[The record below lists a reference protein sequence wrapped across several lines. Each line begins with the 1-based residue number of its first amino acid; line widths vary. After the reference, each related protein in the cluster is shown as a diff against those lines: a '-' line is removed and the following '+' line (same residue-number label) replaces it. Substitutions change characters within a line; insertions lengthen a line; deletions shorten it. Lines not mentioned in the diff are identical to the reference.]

1 MFDQIQSFPC
11 PNCRELI
18 NDRMERCKY
27 CDTPIDKGIAQL
39 AAETQRKVN
48 QAYSDASYTKT
59 AAVTM
64 WVFLGLSFIPF
75 LPFVGWGFLITFIV
89 VLVML
94 IRWQVMFSGLIT
106 NDPDYEKARRTK
118 NLSLILWIVALPTG
132 FIIQPLVGLF
142 LQRLSN

>member
-1 MFDQIQSFPC
+1 
-11 PNCRELI
+11 
-18 NDRMERCKY
+18 MERCKY
-27 CDTPIDKGIAQL
+27 CDTYIDKGIARL
-39 AAETQRKVN
+39 AAETQKKVN

-59 AAVTM
+59 AAVAM

-94 IRWQVMFSGLIT
+94 IRWQVMFRSVIT
-106 NDPDYEKARRTK
+106 SDPDYQKARRTK
-118 NLSLILWIVALPTG
+118 NLALILWIVALPTG

-142 LQRLSN
+142 LQRLGN